1 MANKKI
7 KAAVNGYGVI
17 GKRVADAIKLQ
28 PDMELVGVA
37 DVVSDYRVKA
47 AVVLGLPVYASL
59 PEKSNEM
66 KDAGIPIA
74 GNLDDLLKKIDIIV
88 DCTPKGIGAKN
99 LELYIK
105 AGVKAIYQGGE
116 KHSLTG
122 HSFVAQANYET
133 ALGLNATRVVS
144 CNTTSTVRTLIA
156 LRNADLLKK
165 NTRCFNKTGNR
176 SLGIRPQWNYEYS
189 CTRTAYSKPSGT
201 GCSNSCTG
209 T

>member
-1 MANKKI
+1 MSNKKI
-7 KAAVNGYGVI
+7 KVAVNGYGVI
-17 GKRVADAIKLQ
+17 GKRVADAIRLQ

-47 AVVLGLPVYASL
+47 AVVLGLPIYVSL

-66 KDAGIPIA
+66 KNAGIPIS
-74 GNLDDLLKKIDIIV
+74 GNLDDLLKQTDVIV

-99 LELYIK
+99 LELYKK
-105 AGVKAIYQGGE
+105 AGIKAIYQGGE

-133 ALGLNATRVVS
+133 ALGLDATRVVS

-156 LRNADLLKK
+156 LRNAGLHKK
-165 NTRCFNKTGNR
+165 HVVF
-176 SLGIRPQWNYEYS
+176 
-189 CTRTAYSKPSGT
+189 
-201 GCSNSCTG
+201 
-209 T
+209 